1 MDSSGYEN
9 MFGLL
14 NKIYSNFRPFKLELI
29 DGQNIKLKNRFL
41 SISFSK
47 TGQLRSVEHLK
58 HEEKISFV
66 TNVVRYGSSVDSDHN
81 SGAYLFLPDGEATD
95 IPIGDHDLV
104 RIQRGAL
111 VSRVDILHEMY
122 GLQYR
127 LTNTNG

>member
-1 MDSSGYEN
+1 
-9 MFGLL
+9 
-14 NKIYSNFRPFKLELI
+14 LELI
-29 DGQNIKLKNRFL
+29 DGENIKLNNRFL

-58 HEEKISFV
+58 HEEKISFL

-81 SGAYLFLPDGEATD
+81 SGAYLFLPEGEATD

-104 RIQRGAL
+104 RIQRGPL